1 MFLQDWYFTILK
13 RSYSFLQLSFPTY
26 TDVLYI
32 CGIQVGDLFWI
43 SFLKTIF
50 IQYLEFIEN
59 LIVTFVMNLRNWIKI
74 VLLSVTLVC
83 RNTLEYYMC
92 GISAH

>member
-26 TDVLYI
+26 TDVLYM

-43 SFLKTIF
+43 SF
-50 IQYLEFIEN
+50 
-59 LIVTFVMNLRNWIKI
+59 
-74 VLLSVTLVC
+74 
-83 RNTLEYYMC
+83 
-92 GISAH
+92 